1 MAIVIRVD
9 VIGTRGSQVAQVAHV
24 ADSRPMRNNYRW
36 IFTTP
41 LGFSAKDLVFRH
53 LRVQSLLIP
62 LHLPL
67 HFPSTVVE
75 GSRGKGSSV
84 LSSQLQISDSITYIL
99 SYRHSL
105 HDFFPLSLII
115 YPLSLTML
123 VCHFS
128 HCVSSSSFRLPLFF
142 LFLFRDSRMP
152 FFFAADRGKQQ
163 PAVCLMGRHNNF
175 GRVKSSG

>member
-1 MAIVIRVD
+1 MNIYDAAWFFRE
-9 VIGTRGSQVAQVAHV
+9 GSGFPPLARSITF
-24 ADSRPMRNNYRW
+24 DSP
-36 IFTTP
+36 P
-41 LGFSAKDLVFRH
+41 PSPPP
-53 LRVQSLLIP
+53 SP
-62 LHLPL
+62 PLPL

>member
-53 LRVQSLLIP
+53 LRFQSLSIP

-75 GSRGKGSSV
+75 GSRGKRSLV

-128 HCVSSSSFRLPLFF
+128 HCVSSSSFRF
-142 LFLFRDSRMP
+142 P
-152 FFFAADRGKQQ
+152 FFSFSFSAILECPSSLRLIVA
-163 PAVCLMGRHNNF
+163 NNNRQCAWWV
-175 GRVKSSG
+175 GTIISAE